1 MSKTIRRSLDAHQGS
16 WPLRIFRLQL
26 HSAGTGRRPSGPY
39 CVWICRRRWDDK
51 TESWTNEKT
60 DAHAGAEVFDGNQ
73 WIRVEATPPETIRAK
88 AKNRNKIQQRP
99 TRRQPGSQ
107 QRRSDPN
114 NPNNQPGDQQGDQP
128 TDEDRDEGD
137 LPPELLETL
146 RQAERLLDALKTDE
160 KPLSAIEAE
169 KGQPSLRIRRP
180 KKDW

>member
-1 MSKTIRRSLDAHQGS
+1 MYKRQE
-16 WPLRIFRLQL
+16 
-26 HSAGTGRRPSGPY
+26 
-39 CVWICRRRWDDK
+39 WDDK

-60 DAHAGAEVFDGNQ
+60 DAHAWAEVFDGNQ
-73 WIRVEATPPETIRAK
+73 WIRVEATPPEE
-88 AKNRNKIQQRP
+88 NQGEGEEPEQNPNNGQQ
-99 TRRQPGSQ
+99 GDSQ
-107 QRRSDPN
+107 DPNNGEGDPN
-114 NPNNQPGDQQGDQP
+114 NPNNESGNQQGDQP

-169 KGQPSLRIRRP
+169 KGRPGLRIRRP